1 MGSHARFDAQ
11 LALTAVLAL
20 AACAAAQRSTVGGQ
34 PCVFPFTF
42 EGQEYNDCVESEGIE
57 WCSTASGEFDM
68 CDPSSAPSASVA
80 TPVAA
85 TPTPPVSFANGGSD
99 CCGLLAGIG
108 FSSSLPVVIIDSGG
122 QQIPDE
128 PKIQSYAC
136 TCNAPGGD
144 VAGSVGIEIRGSTSA
159 RDFLKKSF
167 AVEFRDEQGNDMD
180 VTFMGFPEDSDFI
193 LYGPEMD
200 RTLGM
205 KNYLTMALARAM
217 GRYASLTKYCEVF
230 LVQDGRQLSID
241 HYNGIYI
248 AMEKIKRDKN
258 RVDVQKNEGDISGG
272 YIFKYDN
279 DNFDEGD
286 KKIVSTYTKLEFV
299 CVYPKKTKVSQE
311 QLDWM
316 GSYMGEM
323 EQALQSQDRNQWTRY
338 IDEGTFVDYFL
349 ITEMTK
355 NPDGYRGSTYY
366 YKDAGGPLAA
376 GPAWDYNEA
385 YGYCCGYPI
394 EGYQNNGESTGI
406 SGGSAISP
414 EGWRYNICI
423 DRERC
428 VVDPDD
434 GTSQYFM
441 MLMLVRRRWD
451 RRRCKSVSAQ
461 RLTFSPQWTCASFRG
476 GAHDHCSWVH
486 PVVMRMYLALTV
498 MTHVDAGMHECI
510 RMK

>member
-1 MGSHARFDAQ
+1 M
-11 LALTAVLAL
+11 
-20 AACAAAQRSTVGGQ
+20 
-34 PCVFPFTF
+34 
-42 EGQEYNDCVESEGIE
+42 E
-57 WCSTASGEFDM
+57 
-68 CDPSSAPSASVA
+68 
-80 TPVAA
+80 
-85 TPTPPVSFANGGSD
+85 
-99 CCGLLAGIG
+99 
-108 FSSSLPVVIIDSGG
+108 
-122 QQIPDE
+122 
-128 PKIQSYAC
+128 
-136 TCNAPGGD
+136 
-144 VAGSVGIEIRGSTSA
+144 
-159 RDFLKKSF
+159 
-167 AVEFRDEQGNDMD
+167 
-180 VTFMGFPEDSDFI
+180 GFPEDSDFI

-441 MLMLVRRRWD
+441 MLMLDPEFQASVAGRWQELRAGPWSTGSMVGLVEGLKGQIREAALRNYKRWHEAPLLEGATTDDESNLAVWTFEVDKFADWVREHAAWID
-451 RRRCKSVSAQ
+451 GQ
-461 RLTFSPQWTCASFRG
+461 LTSSPG
-476 GAHDHCSWVH
+476 LG
-486 PVVMRMYLALTV
+486 
-498 MTHVDAGMHECI
+498 
-510 RMK
+510 